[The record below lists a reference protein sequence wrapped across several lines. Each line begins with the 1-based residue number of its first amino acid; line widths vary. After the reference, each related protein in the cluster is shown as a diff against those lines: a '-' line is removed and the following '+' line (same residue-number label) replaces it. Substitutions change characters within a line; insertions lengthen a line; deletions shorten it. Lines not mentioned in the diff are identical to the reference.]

1 MTAERRRAASRV
13 LVREE
18 REPLGGGS
26 LSTVKRFVVGRP
38 LATHAQDTELL
49 PKRIAL
55 PVFSSDAV
63 SSTAYGTEVMLTV
76 LVPVAG
82 VAAFGYLVP
91 LSLVLIGV
99 LTLLVLSYRQTIY
112 AYPNGGGSYIVS
124 RDNLGTN
131 PSLVACAALL
141 VDYTLNVAVSAAA
154 GAAAI
159 SSAVAPLRNH
169 PVALSVGLV
178 VAIMLANLRGLK
190 EAGRLFAL
198 PVYTYVAVLTLL
210 IVDGLIRSFT
220 GSLHQ
225 LPVNHAEL
233 NAFTHNGALVTG
245 VTLFALMKAF
255 SSGAVALSGVEAISN
270 GVPAF
275 QKPKSRNAAIT
286 LVWTGIFLGGP
297 LLGLAVLTNRLRPTL
312 SMKETLISL
321 LGDQVF
327 GRGSPLYILLMAAAA
342 GILCLSANTSFA
354 DFPRLSSVVAR
365 DGFLPHQFAKRGDR
379 LVFSNGIIAV
389 ALSAIVLLVGFGGK
403 LDSLVPL
410 FAVGLF
416 TAFTLSQVGMVRH
429 HLRHRERG
437 WRRGLAI
444 NATGATATSI
454 IFVVILVSKFTAGA
468 WIPAVVIPLIVVACK
483 TIKRHYDAVE
493 QELAVPEHATL
504 PAVHNTVIV
513 PMSAVNKSA
522 LDALAYA
529 RALHPERLVA
539 VVVDL
544 EDADVDELRRR
555 WRELDFGITLEIVES
570 PYREITRP
578 LLAFINEVDDR
589 RRDDVITVILPEL
602 VVRHWWQQLLH
613 NQTALALKGRLL
625 FRPNTIVI
633 SVPTQLGAATDG
645 VSGRAPGARRR
656 GPRRA

>member
-1 MTAERRRAASRV
+1 MTAQRARARIRV
-13 LVREE
+13 NRDAGEH
-18 REPLGGGS
+18 LGGGS
-26 LSTVKRFVVGRP
+26 LTTLKRFVVGRP
-38 LATHAQDTELL
+38 LATHAQDAELL

-63 SSTAYGTEVMLTV
+63 SSTAYGTQVMLTV

-82 VAAFGYLVP
+82 VLAFGYLVP
-91 LSLVLIGV
+91 LSLILIGV
-99 LTLLVLSYRQTIY
+99 LTLLVLSYRQTIF

-124 RDNLGTN
+124 RENLGTN

-159 SSAVAPLRNH
+159 SSAITPLADH
-169 PVALSVGLV
+169 PVALSVSLV
-178 VAIMLANLRGLK
+178 VVIMLANLRGLR

-225 LPVNHAEL
+225 LPVNHAQL

-245 VTLFALMKAF
+245 ITLFALMKAF

-275 QKPKSRNAAIT
+275 QEPKSRNAATT
-286 LVWTGIFLGGP
+286 LIWTSLFLGGP
-297 LLGLAVLTNRLRPTL
+297 LLGLAVLTNRLRPTI
-312 SMKETLISL
+312 STTETLISQ
-321 LGDQVF
+321 LGDHVF
-327 GRGSPLYILLMAAAA
+327 GRGSPLYILLMASAAL
-342 GILCLSANTSFA
+342 ILCLSANTSFA

-365 DGFLPHQFAKRGDR
+365 DGFLPHQLGRRGDR

-389 ALSAIVLLVGFGGK
+389 AGSAVVLLFAFNGN

-429 HLRHRERG
+429 HRRRREPG
-437 WRRGLAI
+437 WRVGMAI

-454 IFVVILVSKFTAGA
+454 VLIVILVSKFTAGA
-468 WIPAVVIPLIVVACK
+468 WIPAVVIPLVVMGCK
-483 TIKRHYDAVE
+483 RIKRHYDTVE
-493 QELAVPEHATL
+493 RELELPDDAKL

-513 PMSAVNKSA
+513 PINAVNRCA
-522 LDALAYA
+522 FDALAYA

-544 EDADVDELRRR
+544 EDTGVKELRRR
-555 WRELDFGITLEIVES
+555 WEELDLGVTLEIVES
-570 PYREITRP
+570 PYRDITKP
-578 LLAFINEVDDR
+578 LLAFVNEVDHR
-589 RRDDVITVILPEL
+589 RKGDVITVVLPE
-602 VVRHWWQQLLH
+602 VIVHHWWQQLLH

-633 SVPTQLGAATDG
+633 SVPTQID
-645 VSGRAPGARRR
+645 
-656 GPRRA
+656 

>member
-1 MTAERRRAASRV
+1 VTAQRRGTDRVVVDRRAGQRLA
-13 LVREE
+13 
-18 REPLGGGS
+18 GGS
-26 LSTVKRFVVGRP
+26 LSTLKRFVVGRP
-38 LATHAQDTELL
+38 LATHAQDSELL

-82 VAAFGYLVP
+82 VAALGYLVP
-91 LSLVLIGV
+91 LSLILIGV
-99 LTLLVLSYRQTIY
+99 LLLLVLSYRQTIY

-124 RDNLGTN
+124 RENLGTN
-131 PSLVACAALL
+131 PSLVAAAALL

-159 SSAVAPLRNH
+159 SSAVAPLQNH
-169 PVALSVGLV
+169 PVAVSLSLV
-178 VAIMLANLRGLK
+178 AVIMFANLRGLR

-198 PVYTYVAVLTLL
+198 PVYTYVAVLTGL

-220 GSLHQ
+220 GSLHR
-225 LPVNHAEL
+225 LPVDQTQL

-245 VTLFALMKAF
+245 ITLFALMKAF

-275 QKPKSRNAAIT
+275 REPKSKNASIT
-286 LVWTGIFLGGP
+286 LMWTGIFLGGP
-297 LLGLAVLTNRLRPTL
+297 LLGLAVLTERLRPTV
-312 SMKETLISL
+312 STKETLLSL
-321 LGDQVF
+321 LGDHVF
-327 GRGSPLYILLMAAAA
+327 GRGSPLYIVLMAAAA
-342 GILCLSANTSFA
+342 AILCLSANTSFA
-354 DFPRLSSVVAR
+354 DFPRLSSIVAR

-389 ALSAIVLLVGFGGK
+389 AASAAVLLWVFGGN
-403 LDSLVPL
+403 LVSLVPL

-416 TAFTLSQVGMVRH
+416 TAFTLSQIGMVRH
-429 HLRHRERG
+429 HLRLRERG
-437 WRRGLAI
+437 WQLGLVI

-454 IFVVILVSKFTAGA
+454 VLVVILISKFTAGA
-468 WIPAVVIPLIVVACK
+468 WIPAVVIPMIVVACK
-483 TIKRHYDAVE
+483 LIKRHYESVE
-493 QELAVPEHATL
+493 RQLAIPEHAKL
-504 PAVHNTVIV
+504 PSWHNTVVV
-513 PMSAVNKSA
+513 PISDVNLAA

-529 RALHPERLVA
+529 TALHPDRVVA
-539 VVVDL
+539 VTVDL
-544 EDADVDELRRR
+544 EDEHIAALRQRWDELG
-555 WRELDFGITLEIVES
+555 LGVTLEVVES

-578 LLAFINEVDDR
+578 ILSFIDEVDDR
-589 RRDDVITVILPEL
+589 RPNDVITVVLPEV

-625 FRPNTIVI
+625 FRPNTVVV
-633 SVPTQLGAATDG
+633 SVPVQVD
-645 VSGRAPGARRR
+645 
-656 GPRRA
+656 

>member
-1 MTAERRRAASRV
+1 MTAQRERTASRV
-13 LVREE
+13 HVRGTGE
-18 REPLGGGS
+18 RLGGGS
-26 LSTVKRFVVGRP
+26 LSTAKRFIVGRP
-38 LATHAQDTELL
+38 LATHAEDTQLL

-99 LTLLVLSYRQTIY
+99 LVLLVLSYRQTIF

-124 RDNLGTN
+124 RENLGTN

-159 SSAVAPLRNH
+159 SSAITPLQGQA
-169 PVALSVGLV
+169 VALSVGLV
-178 VAIMLANLRGLK
+178 VVIMLANLRGLK
-190 EAGRLFAL
+190 EAGRLFAI
-198 PVYTYVAVLTLL
+198 PVYTYIAILTLL

-245 VTLFALMKAF
+245 VTIFALMKAF

-275 QKPKSRNAAIT
+275 RQPKSRNAATT
-286 LVWTGIFLGGP
+286 LMWTGIFLGGP

-312 SMKETLISL
+312 STKETLISL
-321 LGDQVF
+321 LGDSVF
-327 GRGSPLYILLMAAAA
+327 GRGSPLYIILMAAAA

-365 DGFLPHQFAKRGDR
+365 DGFLPHQLARRGDR

-389 ALSAIVLLVGFGGK
+389 ALSAIVLLWAFNGQ

-429 HLRHRERG
+429 HRRRREQG
-437 WRRGLAI
+437 WRVALAI
-444 NATGATATSI
+444 NAVGATATSL
-454 IFVVILVSKFTAGA
+454 VLLVILISKFTAGA
-468 WIPAVVIPLIVVACK
+468 WIPAVLIPIIVVGCK
-483 TIKRHYDAVE
+483 LIKRHYDSVE
-493 QELAVPEHATL
+493 RALAVPAHVTL
-504 PAVHNTVIV
+504 PTIHNTVVV
-513 PMSAVNKSA
+513 PINEVNKSA

-529 RALHPERLVA
+529 RALHPDRLVA
-539 VVVDL
+539 VLVDL
-544 EDADVDELRRR
+544 EETDIDALRRR
-555 WRELDFGITLEIVES
+555 WHDLDFGITLEIIES
-570 PYREITRP
+570 PYRDITRP
-578 LLAFINEVDDR
+578 ILSFINEVDGQR
-589 RRDDVITVILPEL
+589 RGDVLTVVLPE
-602 VVRHWWQQLLH
+602 VVVHHWWHQLLH
-613 NQTALALKGRLL
+613 NQTALVLKGRLL

-633 SVPTQLGAATDG
+633 SVPTQIE
-645 VSGRAPGARRR
+645 
-656 GPRRA
+656 

>member
-1 MTAERRRAASRV
+1 VDHDAGEH
-13 LVREE
+13 
-18 REPLGGGS
+18 LGGGS
-26 LSTVKRFVVGRP
+26 LTTLKRFVVGRP
-38 LATHAQDTELL
+38 LATNAQDTELL

-99 LTLLVLSYRQTIY
+99 LTLLVLSYRQTIF

-124 RDNLGTN
+124 RENLGTN

-159 SSAVAPLRNH
+159 SSAITPLQGH
-169 PVALSVGLV
+169 PIALSVGLV
-178 VAIMLANLRGLK
+178 VAIMLANLRGLR
-190 EAGRLFAL
+190 EAGRLFAI

-225 LPVNHAEL
+225 LPVNHTQL
-233 NAFTHNGALVTG
+233 NAFTHNGALITG

-275 QKPKSRNAAIT
+275 REPKSRNAATTMI
-286 LVWTGIFLGGP
+286 WTGLFLGGP
-297 LLGLAVLTNRLRPTL
+297 LLGLAVLTNRLRPTI
-312 SMKETLISL
+312 STKETLISI
-321 LGDQVF
+321 LGDHVF
-327 GRGSPLYILLMAAAA
+327 GRGSPLYIILMASAAL
-342 GILCLSANTSFA
+342 ILCLSANTSFA
-354 DFPRLSSVVAR
+354 DFPRLSSIVAR
-365 DGFLPHQFAKRGDR
+365 DGFLPHQLARRGDR

-389 ALSAIVLLVGFGGK
+389 AASAVVLLFAFNGNLV
-403 LDSLVPL
+403 SLIPL

-429 HLRHRERG
+429 HRRLREPG
-437 WRRGLAI
+437 WRVALAI

-454 IFVVILVSKFTAGA
+454 VLIVILVSKFTAGA
-468 WIPAVVIPLIVVACK
+468 WIPAVVIPLVVMVCK
-483 TIKRHYDAVE
+483 LIKRHYDAVE
-493 QELAVPEHATL
+493 RQLALPDDAKL

-513 PMSAVNKSA
+513 PINAVDKGA

-529 RALHPERLVA
+529 RALRPERLVA

-544 EDADVDELRRR
+544 EDTGLQELRRR
-555 WRELDFGITLEIVES
+555 WQELDLGVTLEIVES
-570 PYREITRP
+570 PYRDITRP
-578 LLAFINEVDDR
+578 LLAFVNEVDSR
-589 RRDDVITVILPEL
+589 RTGDIITVVLPE
-602 VVRHWWQQLLH
+602 VVVHHWWHQLLH

-633 SVPTQLGAATDG
+633 SVPTQVD
-645 VSGRAPGARRR
+645 
-656 GPRRA
+656 

>member
-275 QKPKSRNAAIT
+275 REPKSRNASIT
-286 LVWTGIFLGGP
+286 LMWTGIFLGGP
-297 LLGLAVLTNRLRPTL
+297 LLGLAVLTNRLRPTI
-312 SMKETLISL
+312 STKETLISL
-321 LGDQVF
+321 LGDHVF
-327 GRGSPLYILLMAAAA
+327 GRGSPLYVILMAAAA

-354 DFPRLSSVVAR
+354 DFPRLSSIVAR
-365 DGFLPHQFAKRGDR
+365 DGFLPHQLARRGDR

-389 ALSAIVLLVGFGGK
+389 ALTAIALLFAFNGK
-403 LDSLVPL
+403 LDSLIPL

-429 HLRHRERG
+429 HLRRREPG
-437 WRRGLAI
+437 WRPALAI
-444 NATGATATSI
+444 NAVGATATSVVLI
-454 IFVVILVSKFTAGA
+454 VILISKFTAGA
-468 WIPAVVIPLIVVACK
+468 WIPAVVIPCVVIGCK
-483 TIKRHYDAVE
+483 LIKRHYNSVE
-493 QELAVPEHATL
+493 QALALPEHVTI
-504 PAVHNTVIV
+504 PAVHNTVVV
-513 PMSAVNKSA
+513 PINSVNKSA

-529 RALHPERLVA
+529 RALHPDRLVA
-539 VVVDL
+539 VTVDL
-544 EDADVDELRRR
+544 EDTDIDELRSR
-555 WRELDFGITLEIVES
+555 WHELNFGITLDIVDS
-570 PYREITRP
+570 PYRDITRP
-578 LLAFINEVDDR
+578 LLAFIDELDAR
-589 RRDDVITVILPEL
+589 HKGDVITVVLPE
-602 VVRHWWQQLLH
+602 VVVHAWWQQLLH

-633 SVPTQLGAATDG
+633 SVPTQFE
-645 VSGRAPGARRR
+645 
-656 GPRRA
+656 

>member
-1 MTAERRRAASRV
+1 VTAQRARGRV
-13 LVREE
+13 RVDRDAGEQ
-18 REPLGGGS
+18 LGGGS
-26 LSTVKRFVVGRP
+26 LTTLKRFVVGRP
-38 LATHAQDTELL
+38 LATHAQDSELL

-124 RDNLGTN
+124 RENLGTN

-159 SSAVAPLRNH
+159 SSAIAPLQDH
-169 PVALSVGLV
+169 PIALSVGLV
-178 VAIMLANLRGLK
+178 AVIMFANLRGLR

-225 LPVNHAEL
+225 LPVNHTQL

-275 QKPKSRNAAIT
+275 REPKSRNAATTMI
-286 LVWTGIFLGGP
+286 WTGLFLGGP
-297 LLGLAVLTNRLRPTL
+297 LLGLAVLTNRLRPTI
-312 SMKETLISL
+312 STKETLISI
-321 LGDQVF
+321 LGDHVF
-327 GRGSPLYILLMAAAA
+327 GRGSPLYIILMASAAL
-342 GILCLSANTSFA
+342 ILCLSANTSFA
-354 DFPRLSSVVAR
+354 DFPRLSSIVAR
-365 DGFLPHQFAKRGDR
+365 DGFLPHQLARRGDR

-389 ALSAIVLLVGFGGK
+389 AASAVVLLFAFNGNLV
-403 LDSLVPL
+403 SLIPL

-429 HLRHRERG
+429 HRRLREPG
-437 WRRGLAI
+437 WRVALAI

-454 IFVVILVSKFTAGA
+454 VLIVILISKFTAGA
-468 WIPAVVIPLIVVACK
+468 WIPAVVIPLVVMVCK
-483 TIKRHYDAVE
+483 LIKRHYDAVE
-493 QELAVPEHATL
+493 RQLALPDHAKL

-513 PMSAVNKSA
+513 PINAVDKGA

-529 RALHPERLVA
+529 RALRPERLVA

-544 EDADVDELRRR
+544 EDTGLQELRRR
-555 WRELDFGITLEIVES
+555 WQELDLGVTLEIVES
-570 PYREITRP
+570 PYRDITRP
-578 LLAFINEVDDR
+578 LLAFVNEVDSR
-589 RRDDVITVILPEL
+589 RTGDIITVVLPE
-602 VVRHWWQQLLH
+602 VVVHHWWHQLLH

-633 SVPTQLGAATDG
+633 SVPTQVD
-645 VSGRAPGARRR
+645 
-656 GPRRA
+656 

>member
-1 MTAERRRAASRV
+1 VTAQRARGRV
-13 LVREE
+13 RVDHDAGEH
-18 REPLGGGS
+18 LGGGS
-26 LSTVKRFVVGRP
+26 LTTLKRFVVGRP
-38 LATHAQDTELL
+38 LATNAQDTELL

-124 RDNLGTN
+124 RENLGTN

-159 SSAVAPLRNH
+159 SSAVTPLQDH
-169 PVALSVGLV
+169 PIALSVGLV
-178 VAIMLANLRGLK
+178 AVIMFANLRGLR

-225 LPVNHAEL
+225 LPVNHTQL

-275 QKPKSRNAAIT
+275 REPKSRNAATTMI
-286 LVWTGIFLGGP
+286 WTGLFLGGP
-297 LLGLAVLTNRLRPTL
+297 LLGLAVLTNRLRPTI
-312 SMKETLISL
+312 STKETLISI
-321 LGDQVF
+321 LGDHVF
-327 GRGSPLYILLMAAAA
+327 GRGSPLYIILMASAAL
-342 GILCLSANTSFA
+342 ILCLSANTSFA
-354 DFPRLSSVVAR
+354 DFPRLSSIVAR
-365 DGFLPHQFAKRGDR
+365 DGFLPHQLARRGDR

-389 ALSAIVLLVGFGGK
+389 AASAVVLLFAFNGNLV
-403 LDSLVPL
+403 SLIPL

-429 HLRHRERG
+429 HRRLREPG
-437 WRRGLAI
+437 WRVALAI

-454 IFVVILVSKFTAGA
+454 VLIVILVSKFTAGA
-468 WIPAVVIPLIVVACK
+468 WIPAVVIPLVVMVCK
-483 TIKRHYDAVE
+483 LIKRHYDAVE
-493 QELAVPEHATL
+493 RQLALPDDAKL

-513 PMSAVNKSA
+513 PINAVDKGA

-529 RALHPERLVA
+529 RALRPERLVA

-544 EDADVDELRRR
+544 EDTGLQELRRR
-555 WRELDFGITLEIVES
+555 WQELDLGVTLEIVES
-570 PYREITRP
+570 PYRDITRP
-578 LLAFINEVDDR
+578 LLAFVNEVDSR
-589 RRDDVITVILPEL
+589 RTGDIITVVLPE
-602 VVRHWWQQLLH
+602 VVVHHWWHQLLH

-633 SVPTQLGAATDG
+633 SVPTQVD
-645 VSGRAPGARRR
+645 
-656 GPRRA
+656 

>member
-99 LTLLVLSYRQTIY
+99 LTLL
-112 AYPNGGGSYIVS
+112 
-124 RDNLGTN
+124 
-131 PSLVACAALL
+131 
-141 VDYTLNVAVSAAA
+141 
-154 GAAAI
+154 
-159 SSAVAPLRNH
+159 
-169 PVALSVGLV
+169 
-178 VAIMLANLRGLK
+178 
-190 EAGRLFAL
+190 
-198 PVYTYVAVLTLL
+198 

-297 LLGLAVLTNRLRPTL
+297 LLGLAGLTNRLRPTL

>member
-1 MTAERRRAASRV
+1 VNRDASQH
-13 LVREE
+13 
-18 REPLGGGS
+18 LGGGS
-26 LSTVKRFVVGRP
+26 LTTLKRFVVGRP
-38 LATHAQDTELL
+38 LATHAQDAELL

-91 LSLVLIGV
+91 LSLILIGV
-99 LTLLVLSYRQTIY
+99 LTLLVLSYRQTIF

-124 RDNLGTN
+124 RENLGTN

-159 SSAVAPLRNH
+159 SSAITPLQGH
-169 PVALSVGLV
+169 PIALSVGLV
-178 VAIMLANLRGLK
+178 VAIMLANLRGLR

-225 LPVNHAEL
+225 LPVNHTQL

-245 VTLFALMKAF
+245 ITLFALMKAF

-275 QKPKSRNAAIT
+275 REPKSRNAATT
-286 LVWTGIFLGGP
+286 LIWTSLFLGGP
-297 LLGLAVLTNRLRPTL
+297 LLGLAVLTNRLRPTI
-312 SMKETLISL
+312 STKETLISL
-321 LGDQVF
+321 LGDHVF
-327 GRGSPLYILLMAAAA
+327 GRGSPLYIILMASAAL
-342 GILCLSANTSFA
+342 ILCLSANTSFA

-365 DGFLPHQFAKRGDR
+365 DGFLPHQLARRGDR

-389 ALSAIVLLVGFGGK
+389 AASAIVLLFAFNGN
-403 LDSLVPL
+403 LDSLIPL

-429 HLRHRERG
+429 HRRRREQG
-437 WRRGLAI
+437 WQVAMAI

-454 IFVVILVSKFTAGA
+454 VLIVILISKFTAGA
-468 WIPAVVIPLIVVACK
+468 WIPAVVIPVVVMGCK
-483 TIKRHYDAVE
+483 RIKRHYDTVE
-493 QELAVPEHATL
+493 RELAVPDHAKL
-504 PAVHNTVIV
+504 PAIHNTVIV
-513 PMSAVNKSA
+513 PINAVNKSA

-544 EDADVDELRRR
+544 EDTGIEELRRH
-555 WRELDFGITLEIVES
+555 WQELDLGVTLEIVES
-570 PYREITRP
+570 PYRDITKP
-578 LLAFINEVDDR
+578 LLAFVDEIDHR
-589 RRDDVITVILPEL
+589 RTGDIITVVLPE
-602 VVRHWWQQLLH
+602 VVVHHWWHQLLH

-633 SVPTQLGAATDG
+633 SVPTQID
-645 VSGRAPGARRR
+645 
-656 GPRRA
+656 